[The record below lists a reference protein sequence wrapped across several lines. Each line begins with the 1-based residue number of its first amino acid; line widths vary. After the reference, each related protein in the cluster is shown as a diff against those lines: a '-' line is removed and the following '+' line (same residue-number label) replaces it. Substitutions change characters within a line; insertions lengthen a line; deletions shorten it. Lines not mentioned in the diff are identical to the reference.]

1 MGNTD
6 TKKPRFFYDAVGVSK
21 IGGRKEQQDAEGS
34 WHSDTADLAVVADG
48 AGGHKGGAAAS
59 ATAVNTLKGVWEG
72 ELAAGVPAEQAAEIL
87 TDALKQAHQAIL
99 DQGNGNAEL
108 CGKSAIVVVYLH
120 DGQYTVLN
128 AGDCRAYISTPE
140 GWNQLTRDDSLLQLE
155 LEQGMVSPEEAV
167 DHPDQSVLTQ
177 ALGGHSVPKPHVVQ
191 GEYTAENDFLL
202 CCDGLWNQLPPGWHN
217 TPWHTEM
224 TTEAHTDL
232 LSAKADQAVDAK
244 GVKSDNVSA
253 IWLFNAGEKKIATVL
268 PLVIGSIAGAAL
280 LLGAAATAAW
290 FLLCQNGCR
299 LLQEPTLAEPTAPTV
314 ADTVTITESTVESTE
329 ATTVAEEPTT
339 EAPTQE
345 ATEAD
350 SSGTPE
356 EPTETPQGTAE
367 ADSAETPEQAE
378 NL

>member
-1 MGNTD
+1 MEHSD
-6 TKKPRFFYDAVGVSK
+6 TKKTCFRYNSVGVSK

-59 ATAVNTLKGVWEG
+59 ATAVNTLKGVWER
-72 ELAAGVPAEQAAEIL
+72 ELSAGVPAEKAAEIL

-120 DGQYTVLN
+120 GGQYTVLN

-140 GWNQLTRDDSLLQLE
+140 GWKQLTRDDSLLQLE
-155 LEQGMVSPEEAV
+155 LEQGMVSPEEAI

-224 TTEAHTDL
+224 TAEDHADML
-232 LSAKADQAVDAK
+232 NAKADQAVEAK
-244 GVKSDNVSA
+244 GAKSDNVSA
-253 IWLFNAGEKKIATVL
+253 IWLFNAGKKKSATVS
-268 PLVIGSIAGAAL
+268 PLVIGSIAGAVL

-290 FLLCQNGCR
+290 FLLCQNSCS
-299 LLQEPTLAEPTAPTV
+299 LLQEPSLAEPTAPTV
-314 ADTVTITESTVESTE
+314 ADTVTMSDAPAEATESPTE
-329 ATTVAEEPTT
+329 TEEPTG
-339 EAPTQE
+339 EATQE
-345 ATEAD
+345 ASEAD

-356 EPTETPQGTAE
+356 EPTETPQGTPE
-367 ADSAETPEQAE
+367 AASEETPEQAA

>member
-1 MGNTD
+1 MEHSD
-6 TKKPRFFYDAVGVSK
+6 TKKTCFRYNSVGVSK

-59 ATAVNTLKGVWEG
+59 ATAVNTLKGVWER
-72 ELAAGVPAEQAAEIL
+72 ELSAGVPAEKAAEIL

-120 DGQYTVLN
+120 GGQYTVLN
-128 AGDCRAYISTPE
+128 AGDCRAYLSTAE
-140 GWNQLTRDDSLLQLE
+140 GWKQLTRDDSLLQLE
-155 LEQGMVSPEEAV
+155 LEQGMVSPEEAI

-177 ALGGHSVPKPHVVQ
+177 ALGGHSVPKPHVVL

-217 TPWHTEM
+217 TPWCTKP
-224 TTEAHTDL
+224 TNEAHADRL
-232 LSAKADQAVDAK
+232 LDMADQAVEAK
-244 GVKSDNVSA
+244 GAKSDNVSA
-253 IWLFNAGEKKIATVL
+253 IWLFSAEKKKSATVS
-268 PLVIGSIAGAAL
+268 PTVIGSIAGAVL

-290 FLLCQNGCR
+290 FLLCQNGCG
-299 LLQEPTLAEPTAPTV
+299 LLQEPTLAEPTAPAA
-314 ADTVTITESTVESTE
+314 ADTVTMSDAPAEATESPTE
-329 ATTVAEEPTT
+329 TEEPTG
-339 EAPTQE
+339 EATQE
-345 ATEAD
+345 ASEAD

-356 EPTETPQGTAE
+356 EPTETPQGTPE
-367 ADSAETPEQAE
+367 AASEETPEQAD

>member
-1 MGNTD
+1 MEHSD
-6 TKKPRFFYDAVGVSK
+6 TKKTCFRYNSVGVSK

-59 ATAVNTLKGVWEG
+59 ATAVNTLKGVWER
-72 ELAAGVPAEQAAEIL
+72 ELSAGVPAEKAAEIL

-120 DGQYTVLN
+120 GGQYTVLN

-140 GWNQLTRDDSLLQLE
+140 GWKQLTRDDSLLQLE
-155 LEQGMVSPEEAV
+155 LEQGMVSPEEAI

-217 TPWHTEM
+217 TPWCTKP
-224 TTEAHTDL
+224 TNEAHVDRL
-232 LSAKADQAVDAK
+232 LDMADQAVEAK
-244 GVKSDNVSA
+244 GAKSDNVSA
-253 IWLFNAGEKKIATVL
+253 IWLFNAGKKKSATVS
-268 PLVIGSIAGAAL
+268 PLVIGSIAGAVL

-290 FLLCQNGCR
+290 FLLCQNSCG

-314 ADTVTITESTVESTE
+314 ADTVTMSDAPAEATESPTE
-329 ATTVAEEPTT
+329 TEEPTG
-339 EAPTQE
+339 EATQE
-345 ATEAD
+345 ASEAD

-356 EPTETPQGTAE
+356 EPTETPQGTPE
-367 ADSAETPEQAE
+367 AASEETTEQAA